1 MFEELLVVVPHSGIV
16 IPAEI
21 DPESLAEDFSIL
33 MRNVDWHTD
42 WLYDFRDFLRN
53 DQIVFPFCSIVLE
66 ANRHPADIN
75 ESVPLKDALS
85 RPVYKKGAEPDET
98 VRVALSRKY
107 LVPFHN
113 EISRIIAHKKRLLLD
128 AHSTVTARGVADNQ
142 IELMNYQITG
152 SNSKPQYFCPD
163 IVIETYADELKKRLP
178 GINITVNES
187 KYDSVYGHVCGAHSV
202 CGFNQKGMKVPAI
215 LQETNQRLYMNSD
228 RTVNQQALEKLRR
241 AFGESLEVLNERVFS
256 YR

>member
-16 IPAEI
+16 IPTEI
-21 DPESLAEDFSIL
+21 DPGSLAEDFSIL

-42 WLYDFRDFLRN
+42 WLYDFRDFLGN
-53 DQIVFPFCSIVLE
+53 DQLVFPFCSIVLE
-66 ANRHPADIN
+66 ANRHPANID

-85 RPVYKKGAEPDET
+85 RAVYKKGAEPDET
-98 VRVALSRKY
+98 MRDALSRKY

-113 EISRIIAHKKRLLLD
+113 EISRIIAHGKRLLLD
-128 AHSTVTARGVADNQ
+128 AHSTVTAHGVADNQ

-163 IVIETYADELKKRLP
+163 IVIETYADELREKA
-178 GINITVNES
+178 S
-187 KYDSVYGHVCGAHSV
+187 W
-202 CGFNQKGMKVPAI
+202 NQ
-215 LQETNQRLYMNSD
+215 Y
-228 RTVNQQALEKLRR
+228 
-241 AFGESLEVLNERVFS
+241 